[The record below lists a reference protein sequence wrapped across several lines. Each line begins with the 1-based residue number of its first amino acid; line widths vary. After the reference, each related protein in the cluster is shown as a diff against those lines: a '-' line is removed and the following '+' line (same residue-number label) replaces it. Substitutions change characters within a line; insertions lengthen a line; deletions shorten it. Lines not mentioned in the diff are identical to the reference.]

1 MSDISLTKRAL
12 AAIDDLQRKL
22 KALEDARREPIAIV
36 GMSCRLPPDINGPE
50 DYWRGLLAGIDAI
63 SEVPADR
70 WPVDGVYDP
79 DPSAA
84 GRMVTRRGGFL
95 RDIAGFDAVFFGIS
109 PAEARAMDPQQRLLL
124 EVVWEALA
132 DAGLTEERLAGSA
145 AGLFVGAAS
154 SDYRDLAY
162 AERARIDP
170 YYATGTSNSVLA
182 GRIAYLLDLRGP
194 AITVDTACSSSLVA
208 VHMACQSLRSGEC
221 DMAVAAGVHVM
232 ISPEPLIAS
241 SKMGLLSADGL
252 CRSFDAAAAG
262 VGIGEG
268 CGAVVLKRIGDALR
282 DRDRITAVI
291 RGSAINQ
298 DGRSNGLTAPNGVA
312 QVALIERALE
322 MSGLRGDSIGYV
334 ETHGTGT
341 PLGDPIEAE
350 ALEMALGRH
359 GRPCWLGAVKTNFG
373 HLTAAAGIAGL
384 QKAALVLER
393 ATIPPNLHFRQLN
406 SQIDFPAGGRFAVP
420 IKAMAWPDS
429 METRRAGVSSFG
441 WSGTNCHVVL
451 EQAPPLPPA
460 KPSLPAHHVLL
471 VSARDPDTLE
481 VMIDRYRDFLAVGG
495 EGEGLL
501 LEDICFTA
509 AVRRTHYRYRRA
521 AVGGSHGEIAA
532 ALAGRQA
539 PGCPE
544 AMRVPIEAYLAGEAP
559 DLDRLVARKSRC
571 VRLVRHAWNHRPYW
585 LPRPPQSA
593 VMDDGPKRPRG
604 ALREKLADEPH
615 FRRREILSDFVCG
628 EVAAVLGLEAGRQVD
643 PEEGFFQLGMTSL
656 GAVALHRRLE
666 TACDQRW
673 PTTTVF
679 ENRRV
684 VELVNFLQTAALKE
698 LFETEDSTARLKD
711 DVVVQ
716 LRQTL
721 DRLGATKPK

>member
-22 KALEDARREPIAIV
+22 KALEDSRREPIAIV
-36 GMSCRLPPDINGPE
+36 GMSCRLPPDIDGPE
-50 DYWRGLLAGIDAI
+50 DYWRGLLAGVDAV

-70 WPVDGVYDP
+70 WLVDSVYDP

-95 RDIAGFDAVFFGIS
+95 RDIAGFDADFFGIS

-132 DAGLTEERLAGSA
+132 DAGFTEQSLAGSA
-145 AGLFVGAAS
+145 GGLFVGAAS

-162 AERARIDP
+162 AERAGIGP
-170 YYATGTSNSVLA
+170 YSGTGTSNSVLA

-194 AITVDTACSSSLVA
+194 AITIDTACSSSLVA
-208 VHMACQSLRSGEC
+208 VHLACQSLRSGEC

-232 ISPEPLIAS
+232 ISPEPMIAS

-282 DRDRITAVI
+282 DGDRITAVI

-312 QVALIERALE
+312 QIALIERALE
-322 MSGLRGDSIGYV
+322 VSGVKGDSIGYV

-350 ALEMALGRH
+350 ALAMALGRD
-359 GRPCWLGAVKTNFG
+359 GKPCWLGAVKTNFG

-384 QKAALVLER
+384 QKAALVVER
-393 ATIPPNLHFRQLN
+393 ATIPPNLHFRELN

-420 IKAMAWPDS
+420 VKAMAWPDS
-429 METRRAGVSSFG
+429 TDTRRAGVSSFG

-451 EQAPPLPPA
+451 EQAPSLPPVKSA
-460 KPSLPAHHVLL
+460 PPADHVLL
-471 VSARDPDTLE
+471 VSAHDPDTLDA
-481 VMIDRYRDFLAVGG
+481 MIDRYRDFLATGG

-509 AVRRTHYRYRRA
+509 AARRTHHRYRRA
-521 AVGGSHGEIAA
+521 AVGRSHREIAV

-539 PGCPE
+539 SVWPE
-544 AMRVPIEAYLAGEAP
+544 AMRAPIEAYLAGESP
-559 DLDRLVARKSRC
+559 DLDRLVARGGRC
-571 VRLVRHAWNHRPYW
+571 VRLVRYAWNHRSYW
-585 LPRPPQSA
+585 LLRRSEPVVIEDA
-593 VMDDGPKRPRG
+593 PKRSRG
-604 ALREKLADEPH
+604 ALRDQLVREPH
-615 FRRREILSDFVCG
+615 FRRRQVLTDFVCG
-628 EVAAVLGLEAGRQVD
+628 EVAAVLGLEAGRRVD
-643 PEEGFFQLGMTSL
+643 PEQGFFQLGMTSL

-673 PTTTVF
+673 PTTTM
-679 ENRRV
+679 
-684 VELVNFLQTAALKE
+684 NFLQTALKE
-698 LFETEDSTARLKD
+698 LFEAEDSAARPKD

-716 LRQTL
+716 LRRTL
-721 DRLGATKPK
+721 DRLGEIKPK